1 MTDSSTKRRAVFA
14 LTALLTV
21 FGHGVCR
28 AQDALHDTHFHLLN
42 YIQEG
47 PAIQGVMPIL
57 RVAAANRRLIVKRG

>member
-1 MTDSSTKRRAVFA
+1 MRRSVVA
-14 LTALLTV
+14 LTALLAV
-21 FGHGVCR
+21 FGYGVCR
-28 AQDALHDTHFHLLN
+28 AQDQLHDTRFHLLY